1 MTTKEV
7 LPKPATAPE
16 ELRKIDKEVLLKF
29 YDMEWRDHFQTR
41 RQTWKTLEIDAL
53 LVVGLLGINWQLGN
67 FIATGIVSLLLV
79 MTAFFGAR
87 ITIYHREVEIDKLSN
102 IKEIETK
109 LGAAQMGLVGIGKE
123 RIPSPI
129 IWYKVF
135 HRKPSTLMFIL
146 VTHYMVIFFGIT
158 YLFFSVL
165 NHFLHLI

>member
-1 MTTKEV
+1 MRRDKNVRDLRSQYPRLIVEKSACRTKIGSNPV
-7 LPKPATAPE
+7 LAI
-16 ELRKIDKEVLLKF
+16 LR
-29 YDMEWRDHFQTR
+29 R
-41 RQTWKTLEIDAL
+41 
-53 LVVGLLGINWQLGN
+53 NLGN

-87 ITIYHREVEIDKLSN
+87 ITIHHREVEIDKLSN

-109 LGAAQMGLVGIGKE
+109 LGAEQMGLVGIGKE

-158 YLFFSVL
+158 YLFFSDL